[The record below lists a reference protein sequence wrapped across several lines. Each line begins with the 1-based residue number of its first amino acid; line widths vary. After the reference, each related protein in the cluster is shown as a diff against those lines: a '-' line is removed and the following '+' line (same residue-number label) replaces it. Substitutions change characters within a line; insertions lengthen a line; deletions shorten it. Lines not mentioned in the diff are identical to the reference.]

1 MRNIL
6 LTISYDGTDFC
17 GWQRQDFADKGKACR
32 TVQQTVEDALEKLH
46 KVKTPL
52 QGSGRTDSGV
62 HAFAQAA
69 NFFSPVDSIPIERY
83 PRAINCLLPD
93 DVRIMDAKLV
103 SDDFSSRYSATSR
116 VYKYF
121 INTENP
127 SATSMRYVWPIAH
140 KPDIRVLNEMAGV
153 LCGEM
158 DCSTFASAGDKS
170 VSMNRYIDDARF
182 FYEGE
187 NLVFQIE
194 ANAFLWKMVRSI
206 TGSLIHFERLGKD
219 ATFFK
224 EVVESH
230 DRKKAGP
237 TAPAK
242 GLFLQEIKFDGVRRH
257 V

>member
-6 LTISYDGTDFC
+6 LKISYDGTDFC
-17 GWQRQDFADKGKACR
+17 GWQTQNFADKGKPCR
-32 TVQQTVEDALEKLH
+32 TVQQTVETALERLH
-46 KVKTPL
+46 KTKISI

-69 NFFSPVDSIPIERY
+69 NFFSPVDSIPIENY
-83 PRAINCLLPD
+83 PRALNCLLPD
-93 DVRIMDAKLV
+93 DVRIMDASVV

-116 VYKYF
+116 IYRYF
-121 INTENP
+121 ISTKTP
-127 SATSMRYVWPIAH
+127 SATSMRYVWNISH
-140 KPDIRVLNEMAGV
+140 KPDIKVLNEMAQV
-153 LCGEM
+153 LRGEM
-158 DCSTFASAGDKS
+158 NCSTFASAGDQS
-170 VSMNRYIDDARF
+170 VSMNRFIDDAHF

-187 NLVFQIE
+187 TLVFQIE

-219 ATFFK
+219 ASFFR
-224 EVVESH
+224 EVVQSH

-242 GLFLQEIKFDGVRRH
+242 GLFLYEVKFDGLRRH